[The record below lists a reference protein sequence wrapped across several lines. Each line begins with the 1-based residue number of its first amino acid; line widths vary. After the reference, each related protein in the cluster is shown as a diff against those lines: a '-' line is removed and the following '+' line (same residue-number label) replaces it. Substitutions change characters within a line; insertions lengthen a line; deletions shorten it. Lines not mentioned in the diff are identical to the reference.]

1 MRQWFLGLSAVS
13 VLACAG
19 GRFDSGL
26 DSGDSGRGAA
36 ACQDA
41 PTLPTDPTGYTVG
54 WRWDDQV
61 GGSVSDTVAFT
72 VPEGT
77 VSLAATMDAG
87 TSPVAWSLVRNGS
100 TWVDLYNDP
109 DWGGPPFKPSLGV
122 ASTVVLPN
130 NESTWPQAG
139 CLRLQA
145 VSLDDLQSATLWVGS
160 RQTQVGSSIDLNV
173 YIVGDTVLYED
184 ELEAALTVMF
194 DLYVE
199 GNGPAIG
206 EIALWSLD
214 GSAFV
219 SPGGEDMQQMM
230 RASEG
235 TGDPRAVDL
244 FFITDFTESGILGM
258 ASGLPGAVMVDG
270 TGASGVVLSVD
281 SHLDGSGQVVDTD
294 LLGETIA
301 HEVGHQLGLFHLTES
316 EGDDFDPIADTPE
329 CPPNHDDNGDGVVDA
344 DECIGLGGD
353 NFMFWVPGNVRQDA
367 VSSTQSDVLWFS
379 PVVK

>member
-1 MRQWFLGLSAVS
+1 MRNWFLGLSAVS

-87 TSPVAWSLVRNGS
+87 TSPVAWRLVRNGS

-130 NESTWPQAG
+130 NEATWPQAG

-145 VSLDDLQSATLWVGS
+145 VSLDNVTSLLKRGHRRHLQRSLAKENGGRVSKHTFDQKSCGGGQNQ
-160 RQTQVGSSIDLNV
+160 QT
-173 YIVGDTVLYED
+173 T
-184 ELEAALTVMF
+184 
-194 DLYVE
+194 
-199 GNGPAIG
+199 
-206 EIALWSLD
+206 
-214 GSAFV
+214 
-219 SPGGEDMQQMM
+219 
-230 RASEG
+230 SEG
-235 TGDPRAVDL
+235 IAAYCA
-244 FFITDFTESGILGM
+244 ES
-258 ASGLPGAVMVDG
+258 
-270 TGASGVVLSVD
+270 
-281 SHLDGSGQVVDTD
+281 
-294 LLGETIA
+294 IA
-301 HEVGHQLGLFHLTES
+301 
-316 EGDDFDPIADTPE
+316 
-329 CPPNHDDNGDGVVDA
+329 
-344 DECIGLGGD
+344 
-353 NFMFWVPGNVRQDA
+353 
-367 VSSTQSDVLWFS
+367 
-379 PVVK
+379 K